1 VRVAMLGPLVARSGD
16 GRPIEVGGARLRALL
31 IRLALEPGRPVSVDA
46 LVDGLW
52 GASPPAGA
60 VNALQSLV
68 SRLRRA
74 LQPAGPA
81 GTLLSSEPAGY
92 RLDVDRDQVDAH
104 RFERLALQG
113 HADLEAG
120 APDLAAG
127 VLQESLALW
136 RGPALADA
144 LDAPFAAAPAA
155 RLEELRRAALE
166 DLLEAKLALGRH
178 AEVLAELEALV
189 AEHPL
194 RERLRG
200 QQMRALYGAGRQAE
214 ALAVYQA
221 TRRALAEELGV
232 DPAPEL
238 EAVHLAM
245 LRRDPG
251 LAVRP
256 AVAGRRAGGDGRG
269 VAAGGGP
276 AGNGDT
282 KRTNLRAQL
291 TTFVGRDRE
300 VERVGELVAGSRLV
314 TLVGPGGSGKTR
326 LAAESA
332 TRLLDRLPD
341 GAWMVELAPLH
352 DPLDLPHALLA
363 ALGAVQAPGLEPA
376 VGEPGGDLTV
386 EGLAWREGMARLV
399 ERLRPRRLLLVLDNC
414 EHLVAAVARLADEL
428 LAACPELRVLA
439 TSREP
444 LGITGETLCPVPP
457 LPVPPEGATLLE
469 ARRFPAVRLLADRA
483 VAVRPGFS
491 VEDANLA
498 AVTAI
503 CRRLDG
509 MPLAIELAAARLRS
523 LQPEQLAERLDDR
536 FRLLTGGSR
545 TSLPRHQT
553 LRAVVDW
560 SWELLAEPERVLARR
575 LAAFPGGATIESA
588 EAVCA
593 WGALRADEVIDL
605 LAALVDKSL
614 LEVSVEGRYRMLET
628 VRAYAAER
636 LDEAGEAAEAGRRH
650 AAWFLALAERADPR
664 LRGAGQLEWLARLRA
679 EEDNLLAALR
689 WAVKAQDAQ
698 VALRLGVALGWY
710 WVLSDNHAQA
720 VALLG
725 EALALPPER
734 LREAPRDV
742 LALAY
747 GYLALHSSVLGD
759 TAGGQRAFASATEAG
774 RELDPATSHP
784 MAGLLRPI
792 IDAFLTWQHH
802 GEAAM
807 HARIASELEHP
818 DPWIRAAGRLARGIF
833 AANLGGDHDVSERD
847 LLAALERFE
856 QVGDRWGVSIA
867 ASGLAEARSLRGD
880 HRAAVTT
887 RELAL
892 RLMGEL
898 TANGNEVVEARVRL
912 GVERGRAGDLDAAR
926 ADLEQ
931 ALREARRNANAP
943 LEAFALGGL
952 AELHGRA
959 GDLDQARAGY
969 RLGLARLADGSFST
983 LSLSAMRAPLL
994 FGLGHIA
1001 VLAGEPDD
1009 AEAHYREAFAL
1020 CTGTPD
1026 LPLLAEAID
1035 GLAEAAF
1042 AGGDAGR
1049 AATLLGA
1056 GIAVRGAP
1064 NHSQPEMVALAERVR
1079 ERLGTDAYRRASARG
1094 AAMTRDAALAYAAE
1108 RPARAAQA
1116 RRR

>member
-1 VRVAMLGPLVARSGD
+1 VRVAMLGPLVVRSGD
-16 GRPIEVGGARLRALL
+16 GRPVEVGGARLRALL
-31 IRLALEPGRPVSVDA
+31 VRLALDPGRPVSVDA

-74 LQPAGPA
+74 LPPDGPTGA
-81 GTLLSSEPAGY
+81 APVGSEPAGY
-92 RLDVDRDQVDAH
+92 RLDLDRDQVDAH

-113 HADLEAG
+113 RAALEAG
-120 APDLAAG
+120 APDLAAA
-127 VLQESLALW
+127 VLQEALALW

-189 AEHPL
+189 AAHPL

-238 EAVHLAM
+238 EAVHLAV
-245 LRRDPG
+245 LRGDPG
-251 LAVRP
+251 LAV
-256 AVAGRRAGGDGRG
+256 
-269 VAAGGGP
+269 AAAPGGGP
-276 AGNGDT
+276 AGNGDGR
-282 KRTNLRAQL
+282 RTNLRAQL

-300 VERVGELVAGSRLV
+300 VGRVGELVAGSRLV

-352 DPLDLPHALLA
+352 DPLDLPHAVLA

-386 EGLAWREGMARLV
+386 EGLAWREGTARLV
-399 ERLRPRRLLLVLDNC
+399 ERLRPRKLLLVLDNC
-414 EHLVAAVARLADEL
+414 EHLVAAAARLADEL

-457 LPVPPEGATLLE
+457 LPVPPGGATLPE
-469 ARRFPAVRLLADRA
+469 ALRFPAVRLLADRA
-483 VAVRPGFS
+483 AAVRPGFS
-491 VEDANLA
+491 VDGTNLA

-503 CRRLDG
+503 CHRLDG

-523 LQPEQLAERLDDR
+523 LQPAQLAERLDDR

-575 LAAFPGGATIESA
+575 LAVFPGGATIESA

-593 WGALRADEVIDL
+593 WGALRPDEVIDL

-614 LEVSVEGRYRMLET
+614 LEVSAQGRYRMLET

-636 LDEAGEAAEAGRRH
+636 LDQAGEAAEAGGRH
-650 AAWFLALAERADPR
+650 AAWFLALAERADPL

-689 WAVKAQDAQ
+689 WAVEAQDAEA
-698 VALRLGVALGWY
+698 ALRLGVALGWY

-725 EALALPPER
+725 EALGLPPER
-734 LREAPRDV
+734 LRQAPRDA
-742 LALAY
+742 LALAH

-759 TAGGQRAFASATEAG
+759 AAGGQRAFAAAIEAG
-774 RELDPATSHP
+774 QGLDPAASHHP

-792 IDAFLTWQHH
+792 IDAFLTWQHD

-807 HARIASELEHP
+807 RERIAHELEHP
-818 DPWIRAAGRLARGIF
+818 DPWIRAATRLARGIF
-833 AANLGGDHDVSERD
+833 AANLGGDHDVAERD
-847 LLAALERFE
+847 LSAALERFE
-856 QVGDRWGVSIA
+856 AVGDRWGVSIA
-867 ASGLAEARSLRGD
+867 AGGLAEGRSMRGD

-898 TANGNEVVEARVRL
+898 AANGNEVVEARVRL
-912 GVERGRAGDLDAAR
+912 GVERARAGDLDAAR
-926 ADLEQ
+926 ADLEH
-931 ALREARRNANAP
+931 ALGEARRNASAP

-959 GDLDQARAGY
+959 GDLDRARAGY
-969 RLGLARLADGSFST
+969 RLGLARLAEGMSPS

-994 FGLGHIA
+994 FGLGHVA
-1001 VLAGEPDD
+1001 LLAGEPHD

-1020 CTGTPD
+1020 CSGTPD

-1035 GLAEAAF
+1035 GLAEVAF
-1042 AGGDAGR
+1042 AGGDAER

-1056 GIAVRGAP
+1056 AIAVRGAP
-1064 NHSQPEMVALAERVR
+1064 NRSQPETVALAERVR
-1079 ERLGTDAYRRASARG
+1079 ERLGPDAYRRASERG

-1108 RPARAAQA
+1108 RPAAQA